1 MMDRRTF
8 LVAGVALA
16 AAPALVKAATPPEV
30 VCRIENFTF
39 DPPEITVPAGTVI
52 RWENADDI
60 PHSVVE
66 KDGVFQ
72 SPPLDTGDVFER
84 TFTTAGDVD
93 YFCGFHPHMVGKITV
108 VP

>member
-1 MMDRRTF
+1 MMNRRTF
-8 LVAGVALA
+8 LAVSAVLSAVPALA
-16 AAPALVKAATPPEV
+16 KADGPPEV

-39 DPPEITVPAGTVI
+39 DPPEITVPAGTRV

-72 SPPLDTGDVFER
+72 SPPLDTGDVFEK
-84 TFTTAGDVD
+84 TFTTAGVVD